1 LTFTLSFTP
10 RTESRLPTR
19 SSAVVERRAA
29 RWGTFHRFARSLHSR
44 ASCFEQ
50 RVRDSPRIAHPFRRT
65 RSALAGLCALAVLL
79 AATACLPPG
88 SSSPAT
94 PSGSTPQSITA
105 TLASKADNT
114 YGVTLT
120 SAGVISLTVSNLMPT
135 PDGLLQVGI
144 YAQAPQGSGV
154 PWVDD
159 QPGTDKVF
167 LASPSFLASNPTCQQ
182 CVSTNTLPQTIKRT
196 ISSSGGTFGAG
207 IYNNGTQAVTYTI
220 AITIASQ

>member
-1 LTFTLSFTP
+1 MRFALSFAP
-10 RTESRLPTR
+10 RTASRRPTR

-29 RWGTFHRFARSLHSR
+29 RWETVCRFGRSSHLQTSF
-44 ASCFEQ
+44 FEQ
-50 RVRDSPRIAHPFRRT
+50 RVRYSLRITHPLRRT
-65 RSALAGLCALAVLL
+65 RSTLAGLCALAVLL

-182 CVSTNTLPQTIKRT
+182 CVSTNTLPHTISRA

-220 AITIASQ
+220 AITINSQ

>member
-1 LTFTLSFTP
+1 MLK
-10 RTESRLPTR
+10 RLFF
-19 SSAVVERRAA
+19 RR
-29 RWGTFHRFARSLHSR
+29 
-44 ASCFEQ
+44 
-50 RVRDSPRIAHPFRRT
+50 RVQYSPDITDPFRRV
-65 RSALAGLCALAVLL
+65 RPMLARLCALAFPL

-88 SSSPAT
+88 SSNPTT

-105 TLASKADNT
+105 TLVSKADNT

-120 SAGVISLTVSNLMPT
+120 SAGVISLTVSNITPT

-167 LASPSFLASNPTCQQ
+167 LASPSFLASNPTCPQ
-182 CVSTNTLPQTIKRT
+182 CV
-196 ISSSGGTFGAG
+196 
-207 IYNNGTQAVTYTI
+207 
-220 AITIASQ
+220 

>member
-1 LTFTLSFTP
+1 MLK
-10 RTESRLPTR
+10 R
-19 SSAVVERRAA
+19 
-29 RWGTFHRFARSLHSR
+29 
-44 ASCFEQ
+44 
-50 RVRDSPRIAHPFRRT
+50 
-65 RSALAGLCALAVLL
+65 LCAIACVL

-88 SSSPAT
+88 SSSPT

-120 SAGVISLTVSNLMPT
+120 SAGVISLTVSNITPT

-159 QPGTDKVF
+159 EPGTDKAF
-167 LASPSFLASNPTCQQ
+167 LASPSFLASNPACPQ
-182 CVSTNTLPQTIKRT
+182 CVSTNALPYTIKRT
-196 ISSSGGTFGAG
+196 IGSSGGTFGAG

-220 AITIASQ
+220 AITTGSQ